1 MKVVGIELVKIIL
14 FTIPYLLASSD
25 DTSLQ
30 QKASELLEKTEIVAS
45 APHALEALV
54 DPYPSREGEEKPMA
68 FGSLIG
74 LIQRQLQTEAASGW
88 KLACIPRVYESKSKP
103 ANTADGEANGN
114 GDATSAAQHTFP
126 DINIPSSVNA
136 GAKPLFPE
144 IFFSLYADQEIES
157 VPPTATVAA
166 SLVRDGLTDTINI
179 LDFNRN
185 AAAKLLTQMDNFW
198 APGVFARRETTFDK
212 LRDFSSDVST
222 WKPEDISV
230 DAIFSQIFRL
240 PASEHRLVYYHS
252 LITELCKISPA
263 AVAPSLGRAIRFL
276 FRSLE
281 SMDMELSYRF
291 MDWFAHH
298 LSNFEFRWKW
308 GEWYANPT
316 NKCLKNSC

>member
-1 MKVVGIELVKIIL
+1 MGIELVKIIL
-14 FTIPYLLASSD
+14 LTLPYLLASGEHV
-25 DTSLQ
+25 SLQ
-30 QKASELLEKTEIVAS
+30 QRASEILEKTEIVAS

-54 DPYPSREGEEKPMA
+54 DPYPARDGEEKPMA
-68 FGSLIG
+68 FGSFISL
-74 LIQRQLQTEAASGW
+74 LQRQLQGESTSGW
-88 KLACIPRVYESKSKP
+88 KLSCIPRVYSSRSKT
-103 ANTADGEANGN
+103 NGTADGETNG
-114 GDATSAAQHTFP
+114 GAESPVVPQHTFP
-126 DINIPSSVNA
+126 AISVPSPINP
-136 GAKPLFPE
+136 GTKPLFPE
-144 IFFSLYADQEIES
+144 IFWSLYADQEIES
-157 VPPTATVAA
+157 VPPTSNIAA

-185 AAAKLLTQMDNFW
+185 AAAKILTEFDNFW
-198 APGVFARRETTFDK
+198 TPGTFTRRETAFDK

-240 PASEHRLVYYHS
+240 PSTEHRLVYYHS

-281 SMDMELSYRF
+281 SMDMELIYRF

-308 GEWYANPT
+308 QEWYV
-316 NKCLKNSC
+316 

>member
-1 MKVVGIELVKIIL
+1 
-14 FTIPYLLASSD
+14 
-25 DTSLQ
+25 
-30 QKASELLEKTEIVAS
+30 
-45 APHALEALV
+45 
-54 DPYPSREGEEKPMA
+54 
-68 FGSLIG
+68 
-74 LIQRQLQTEAASGW
+74 
-88 KLACIPRVYESKSKP
+88 
-103 ANTADGEANGN
+103 
-114 GDATSAAQHTFP
+114 
-126 DINIPSSVNA
+126 
-136 GAKPLFPE
+136 LFPE

-157 VPPTATVAA
+157 VPPTSTVAA

-185 AAAKLLTQMDNFW
+185 AAAKILTQMDNFW
-198 APGVFARRETTFDK
+198 APGVFARRETAFDK
-212 LRDFSSDVST
+212 LRDFSADVST

-308 GEWYANPT
+308 GEWYAYPVKT
-316 NKCLKNSC
+316 CLECSY

>member
-1 MKVVGIELVKIIL
+1 MGIELVKIIL
-14 FTIPYLLASSD
+14 LTIPYLLASSGD
-25 DTSLQ
+25 ATLQ
-30 QKASELLEKTEIVAS
+30 QKASEILEKTEIVAS
-45 APHALEALV
+45 AGHTLEALV

-74 LIQRQLQTEAASGW
+74 LLQRQLQAEAASGW
-88 KLACIPRVYESKSKP
+88 KLACIPRVYESKSNSNGTTD
-103 ANTADGEANGN
+103 AESHGN
-114 GDATSAAQHTFP
+114 GFSGPAHHAFPVVNVPSAV
-126 DINIPSSVNA
+126 SA

-144 IFFSLYADQEIES
+144 IYFSLYADQEIES
-157 VPPTATVAA
+157 VPPTSSVAA
-166 SLVRDGLTDTINI
+166 SLVRDGLIDTINI

-185 AAAKLLTQMDNFW
+185 AAAKILTQMDNFW
-198 APGVFARRETTFDK
+198 APGTFARRETAFDK

-308 GEWYANPT
+308 GEWYVPAG
-316 NKCLKNSC
+316 K

>member
-1 MKVVGIELVKIIL
+1 MQSCTNIFVKVVGIELVKIIL
-14 FTIPYLLASSD
+14 LTIPYLLASSD
-25 DTSLQ
+25 HVTLQ
-30 QKASELLEKTEIVAS
+30 QKASEILEKTDIVAS

-74 LIQRQLQTEAASGW
+74 MLQSQLQAEATSGW
-88 KLACIPRVYESKSKP
+88 KLACIPRVYEPKTKSV
-103 ANTADGEANGN
+103 DGEANGN
-114 GDATSAAQHTFP
+114 GEVSTTTQHIFP
-126 DINIPSSVNA
+126 DINVPSPVNA
-136 GAKPLFPE
+136 GARPLFPE

-157 VPPTATVAA
+157 VPPTSTIAA

-185 AAAKLLTQMDNFW
+185 AAAKILTQMDNFW
-198 APGVFARRETTFDK
+198 TPGVFARRETAFDK

-308 GEWYANPT
+308 GEWYV
-316 NKCLKNSC
+316 L

>member
-1 MKVVGIELVKIIL
+1 
-14 FTIPYLLASSD
+14 
-25 DTSLQ
+25 
-30 QKASELLEKTEIVAS
+30 
-45 APHALEALV
+45 
-54 DPYPSREGEEKPMA
+54 MA

-74 LIQRQLQTEAASGW
+74 LLQRQLQAEAASGW
-88 KLACIPRVYESKSKP
+88 KLTCIPRVFEPRSKP
-103 ANTADGEANGN
+103 NGAADGEANG
-114 GDATSAAQHTFP
+114 GSEPLDTPQHTFP
-126 DINIPSSVNA
+126 AINIPSPINA
-136 GAKPLFPE
+136 GSKPLFPE

-157 VPPTATVAA
+157 VPPTSSIAA
-166 SLVRDGLTDTINI
+166 SLVRDGLADTINI
-179 LDFNRN
+179 LSFNRN
-185 AAAKLLTQMDNFW
+185 AAAKILTQMDNFW
-198 APGVFARRETTFDK
+198 APGVFARRETAFDK
-212 LRDFSSDVST
+212 LRDFSADVST

-308 GEWYANPT
+308 QEWYVSRFERSPFA
-316 NKCLKNSC
+316 KSC